1 MTWVNAQPRRT
12 IMRVNV
18 RCAAVGAVTSVAMM
32 LASAS
37 PALAATHRPAK
48 AKPVHFNVH
57 GVVVA
62 VHGNSVKVL
71 TSTAKVG
78 SKTVHN
84 KVVTVTLTK
93 KTKKTKHAREAQHAH
108 SLTAATPDPAAPVV
122 GTDIAA
128 VGTVIGSTL
137 VATSEMTTVLPAEAL
152 VGQVTAVSTD
162 GSQFTVATHDQV
174 DGDHAEHDDNPGTT
188 VTTAGAAV
196 TGSAV
201 AAGEYVVVLGE
212 SAEHEMLAA
221 KIYTFATAPTLAV
234 GSVTAS
240 DQTAKTLTVDAQGAE
255 HDGQDEGDQPD
266 GSNPQVS
273 VDASNAEII
282 VNGAT
287 PAAPTPAASSTSGTT
302 PSSTPAPA
310 AFPAVG
316 DEVLTVGTA
325 GSSPDT
331 LVASLV
337 FDFNQADNGT
347 VQDNQENEDQGDN
360 GEHSQPTN
368 G

>member
-1 MTWVNAQPRRT
+1 
-12 IMRVNV
+12 MRVNV

-32 LASAS
+32 LASPS
-37 PALAATHRPAK
+37 PALAATHHPAK

-57 GVVVA
+57 GVVVG

-78 SKTVHN
+78 NKTVHN

-93 KTKKTKHAREAQHAH
+93 KTKKTRHATATQHAH
-108 SLTAATPDPAAPVV
+108 SLAAATTDPAAPVV

-137 VATSEMTTVLPAEAL
+137 VATNETTTVLPAEAL
-152 VGQVTAVSTD
+152 VGQITAVSPD

-196 TGSAV
+196 TGPAV

-221 KIYTFATAPTLAV
+221 KIYTFTTAPTLAV
-234 GSVTAS
+234 GAVTAA
-240 DQTAKTLTVDAQGAE
+240 DPAAKTLTVDAQGSE
-255 HDGQDEGDQPD
+255 HDGQDEGDQAD

-273 VDASNAEII
+273 VDASNAEILI
-282 VNGAT
+282 NGAT
-287 PAAPTPAASSTSGTT
+287 PAPPAPAASAASSTSGTI

>member
-1 MTWVNAQPRRT
+1 
-12 IMRVNV
+12 MRVNV

-37 PALAATHRPAK
+37 PALAATHHPAK

-57 GVVVA
+57 GVVVG

-78 SKTVHN
+78 NKTVHN

-93 KTKKTKHAREAQHAH
+93 KTKKTRHATATQHAH
-108 SLTAATPDPAAPVV
+108 SLAAATTDPAAPVV

-137 VATSEMTTVLPAEAL
+137 VATSETTTVLPAEAL
-152 VGQVTAVSTD
+152 VGQISSVSAD

-188 VTTAGAAV
+188 VTTAGAAL
-196 TGSAV
+196 TGPAV

-221 KIYTFATAPTLAV
+221 KIYTFTTAPTLAA
-234 GSVTAS
+234 GSVTAA
-240 DQTAKTLTVDAQGAE
+240 DQAAKTLTIDAQGAE

-273 VDASNAEII
+273 VDASHAEIL

-287 PAAPTPAASSTSGTT
+287 PAPAAPAASSTSGTT

-325 GSSPDT
+325 GSGPDT

-347 VQDNQENEDQGDN
+347 VQDNQDNEDQGDN
-360 GEHSQPTN
+360 GESGQADN